1 MEIKK
6 FVEELNQI
14 EMPTEMQER
23 IIRNCYMKMEENKMN
38 KQTTKKFFEKPMA
51 AVAAFALCFCLTGV
65 TALAATGKLE
75 DFFKD
80 IKRWDG
86 AVIGT
91 SYEQATDEIELAI
104 SSVSDELTIEM
115 TMVKP
120 DDVPY
125 STFEMLGIQNYKIV
139 DTDGEVIVEDV
150 ASEMADVVDGKVNV
164 NISLDNV
171 SNGEYKLII
180 SELVGSS
187 KADQPLVLSGTWEC
201 GFEK

>member
-51 AVAAFALCFCLTGV
+51 AAAAFALCFCLTGV

-75 DFFKD
+75 GFFKD

-139 DTDGEVIVEDV
+139 DTDGEVIVEAV

-171 SNGEYKLII
+171 SSGEYKLII